1 MFRVRAALLKPEL
14 SRLLPSD
21 FGNGCAGRGTGGA
34 GGRLGTVTPF
44 SSGMKYELGAKLGVL
59 RQVKAEREPEGVVVL
74 SAGG

>member
-1 MFRVRAALLKPEL
+1 MGAQ
-14 SRLLPSD
+14 
-21 FGNGCAGRGTGGA
+21 GG
-34 GGRLGTVTPF
+34 GGGGEGGGTVTLF

>member
-1 MFRVRAALLKPEL
+1 MFRVRAALFKPEL
-14 SRLLPSD
+14 CRLLPSD
-21 FGNGCAGRGTGGA
+21 FGNGCAGRRGGGE
-34 GGRLGTVTPF
+34 GGGTVTLF